1 MLPTIYSRNKN
12 QLPSLLTF
20 VDDLF
25 KNDGFSLAST
35 SMKVDLTENNDSF
48 ILKADLP
55 GIPKE
60 DIQVTFKEGLLTID
74 VESKTEQQTNEPQ
87 NNNGEKIWRMERS
100 FSRKTRSFNFDYK
113 VVEDSIKANYEH
125 GVLTLEL
132 PKKPMDSTKKL
143 IQIE

>member
-1 MLPTIYSRNKN
+1 MLPTLYPRNNN
-12 QLPSLLTF
+12 QLPSLFNL

-25 KNDGFSLAST
+25 KRDGFSLDST
-35 SMKVDLTENNDSF
+35 SMKVDLTENNEAF

-60 DIQVTFKEGLLTID
+60 DIQVTFKDGLLTIE
-74 VESKTEQQTNEPQ
+74 VESKKEQQSND
-87 NNNGEKIWRMERS
+87 GEKVWRMERS
-100 FSRKTRSFNFDYK
+100 FSRKTRSFNFEHK
-113 VVEDSIKANYEH
+113 VNEEAIKANYEH

-132 PKKPMDSTKKL
+132 PKKEVNETKKL